1 MIRWRED
8 DAALTMV
15 FTDRRGGV
23 SRAPWD
29 SFNLGGH
36 VEDDPAAVAENR
48 ARLAEAVGVAGD
60 RLVGLDQVHGAEVA
74 HVREKPAV
82 APTADALVTDVAD
95 LALMVLVADCTPVLL
110 ADAEAGV
117 VGAAHAGRPGMVA
130 GVVPASVE
138 AMRELGARR
147 IHAVVG
153 PSVCGRCYEVPAQMR
168 DVAAQRSPASRAVT
182 WAGTPAIDVAAGVVE
197 QLADLDVPVRWVPGC
212 TREDDDLF
220 SYRRDGRT
228 GRTAGVIV
236 RRSA

>member
-1 MIRWRED
+1 MGWLNRIARAL
-8 DAALTMV
+8 DAI
-15 FTDRRGGV
+15 
-23 SRAPWD
+23 
-29 SFNLGGH
+29 
-36 VEDDPAAVAENR
+36 
-48 ARLAEAVGVAGD
+48 AEAVGVAGD

-130 GVVPASVE
+130 GVVPATVE

-168 DVAAQRSPASRAVT
+168 DVAAERSPASRAVT

>member
-8 DAALTMV
+8 DAALTMA

-82 APTADALVTDVAD
+82 APTADALVTEVPD

-117 VGAAHAGRPGMVA
+117 VGAAHAGRDRRA
-130 GVVPASVE
+130 D
-138 AMRELGARR
+138 GARCR
-147 IHAVVG
+147 GMG
-153 PSVCGRCYEVPAQMR
+153 PGRADR
-168 DVAAQRSPASRAVT
+168 RRSR
-182 WAGTPAIDVAAGVVE
+182 
-197 QLADLDVPVRWVPGC
+197 
-212 TREDDDLF
+212 
-220 SYRRDGRT
+220 
-228 GRTAGVIV
+228 
-236 RRSA
+236 RRSAARPSSRHSRDAGRATPSAGWWR

>member
-1 MIRWRED
+1 M
-8 DAALTMV
+8 
-15 FTDRRGGV
+15 
-23 SRAPWD
+23 
-29 SFNLGGH
+29 
-36 VEDDPAAVAENR
+36 EDDPAAVAENR

-82 APTADALVTDVAD
+82 APTADALVTEVPD

-168 DVAAQRSPASRAVT
+168 DVAAERSPASRAVT

>member
-1 MIRWRED
+1 MLLRSAGVRPHVYVYGAPSDI
-8 DAALTMV
+8 DARIATAIGEAEGFPVEV
-15 FTDRRGGV
+15 FHKAAFAQITPD
-23 SRAPWD
+23 AFPAI
-29 SFNLGGH
+29 
-36 VEDDPAAVAENR
+36 VERNFFE
-48 ARLAEAVGVAGD
+48 
-60 RLVGLDQVHGAEVA
+60 
-74 HVREKPAV
+74 
-82 APTADALVTDVAD
+82 TDALVTDVAD

-130 GVVPASVE
+130 GVVPATVE

-168 DVAAQRSPASRAVT
+168 DVAAERSPASRAVT
-182 WAGTPAIDVAAGVVE
+182 WAGAPAIDVAAGVVE

>member
-1 MIRWRED
+1 M
-8 DAALTMV
+8 
-15 FTDRRGGV
+15 
-23 SRAPWD
+23 
-29 SFNLGGH
+29 
-36 VEDDPAAVAENR
+36 
-48 ARLAEAVGVAGD
+48 
-60 RLVGLDQVHGAEVA
+60 
-74 HVREKPAV
+74 
-82 APTADALVTDVAD
+82 
-95 LALMVLVADCTPVLL
+95 
-110 ADAEAGV
+110 
-117 VGAAHAGRPGMVA
+117 A

-168 DVAAQRSPASRAVT
+168 DVAAERSPASRAVT